1 METATVLIIFIASL
15 LFGVTGYSMYSAF
28 GPGSKNL
35 RDPFEDHGAIR
46 FGSFWRIITR
56 LYFIS
61 ILKLQPSTDVN
72 STIWGEI
79 AVLL

>member
-15 LFGVTGYSMYSAF
+15 LFGVTGYSMYTAF

-46 FGSFWRIITR
+46 LQGTLVKFNKYPEMS
-56 LYFIS
+56 LS
-61 ILKLQPSTDVN
+61 IKLT
-72 STIWGEI
+72 
-79 AVLL
+79 